1 MKTFFLTLFIVYLS
15 ANLNAQTNKL
25 NYDELTF
32 VIDYFKQWV
41 VKSAKALESENWS
54 NGCQVE
60 TAQNG
65 QFSITLK
72 GEEYGPYVLLSNNQE
87 NIFSIELQEEGHQQK
102 IITNIES
109 GGGSAEWQGIYVLD
123 ILPNK
128 NYHITALEIP
138 CPCNNCGEDPTF
150 EILGIQKNQ
159 LTISVPCFGDFDPNC
174 CPSSNKEVLYEFS
187 YGKLKLVRTIRT
199 TSN

>member
-1 MKTFFLTLFIVYLS
+1 MKIILFSVFSLFLV
-15 ANLNAQTNKL
+15 ANIHAQTNNL
-25 NYDELTF
+25 NYDELIF
-32 VIDYFKQWV
+32 VFDYFKKSV
-41 VKSAKALESENWS
+41 VEFAKALESENWP

-60 TAQNG
+60 TSQDG
-65 QFSITLK
+65 HFSITLK
-72 GEEYGPYVLLSNNQE
+72 GEEYGPYVHFSNNQE

-102 IITNIES
+102 IITSTES
-109 GGGSAEWQGIYVLD
+109 GGGTAEWQGIYVLD
-123 ILPNK
+123 ILSNK

-187 YGKLKLVRTIRT
+187 NGKLKLVRTIRT
-199 TSN
+199 ISN